1 MIIDARS
8 LGRIL
13 PQSKSF
19 FYSIQCLILLYS
31 QNRLQ
36 RGYIAMAQSLPWIH
50 EKLAKLDTDD
60 ADDMLKKVR
69 VLNSSDELLTLPT
82 DDL

>member
-1 MIIDARS
+1 MRGA
-8 LGRIL
+8 LGEFYPRV
-13 PQSKSF
+13 SRF
-19 FYSIQCLILLYS
+19 FCSIQCLILLYS

-50 EKLAKLDTDD
+50 EKLAKLDVDD

-69 VLNSSDELLTLPT
+69 VLNGSDELLTL
-82 DDL
+82 LMIYR